1 MPQVTFTSTIKGSTV
16 VTPAG
21 KTLRFTGGVYV
32 TDKPDEIELLDALV
46 KDIQTSIG
54 REDQVYAKQPAPEIA
69 EAAADAA
76 KNTELEADPDVVNA
90 RANLAKLV
98 ANAGA

>member
-1 MPQVTFTSTIKGSTV
+1 MPQVTFTSTIKCSTV

-32 TDKPDEIELLDALV
+32 TDKPDEIEMLDALV

-54 REDQVYAKQPAPEIA
+54 REDQVYAKQAAPEIA

-76 KNTELEADPDVVNA
+76 KNTELEADPAISAARNA
-90 RANLAKLV
+90 LAATLAKS
-98 ANAGA
+98 

>member
-32 TDKPDEIELLDALV
+32 TDRPDEIEMLDALV

-54 REDQVYAKQPAPEIA
+54 REDQVYAKMPAPEIA

-76 KNTELEADPDVVNA
+76 KNTELEADPAISAARNA
-90 RANLAKLV
+90 LAATLAKS
-98 ANAGA
+98 